1 MSKKSSLSLVYLIGM
16 ALVVIGFVC
25 PIFQK
30 SLGPLGTASWTG
42 LDFIN
47 FKNDD
52 ISFVTVGAFL
62 IIAGAVAGIVFAL
75 LKNVKMLKAIAL
87 IASVVGLVVLY
98 IGCNDSKI
106 YSAIAKHFIKIATY
120 GFYMIIAGWVVA
132 AAGLI
137 TDK

>member
-1 MSKKSSLSLVYLIGM
+1 MSKKSSLPLIYLIGM
-16 ALVVIGFVC
+16 ALVVIGFIC

-30 SLGPLGTASWTG
+30 GMGPFGTASWNG
-42 LDFIN
+42 FDFIN
-47 FKNDD
+47 FKNDK

-62 IIAGAVAGIVFAL
+62 IIAGAIAGLVFAL
-75 LKNVKMLKAIAL
+75 LKNVKMLKAVAL

-98 IGCNDSKI
+98 LGCNDSKV
-106 YSAIAKHFIKIATY
+106 YSIIAKQFIKIATY